1 MKHRFPLT
9 VILLLHTTES
19 TCVDTFCEV
28 IVLEQEPKKKAC
40 INLFHRVGPTIQN
53 ISQLEKSFQNL

>member
-28 IVLEQEPKKKAC
+28 IVLEQEPKKKRAL
-40 INLFHRVGPTIQN
+40 IYSIG
-53 ISQLEKSFQNL
+53 